1 MDDSREEER
10 ELMMNFNYVLL
21 VNCTELWGWGGLVSQ
36 GMVREI
42 VLARKRRLKIKWFD
56 YLMKEVEVYAV
67 VYNL

>member
-21 VNCTELWGWGGLVSQ
+21 VKCTELWGWGGLVSQ
-36 GMVREI
+36 EMVREI

-56 YLMKEVEVYAV
+56 YLMKEVAVYAV